1 MRSRLLIGIFLILL
15 SFSLQAHAQPSG
27 QVVVINFHYT
37 VDMGASSL
45 FRTAV
50 GYAIQSRARA
60 ILILMNSPGGYLS
73 DTLSIISYIREANQS
88 GIPVYTYVLP
98 DGLAASAASYIA
110 MATNRII
117 MGPGSEIGPSTPIV
131 IGGTQL
137 EENHTA
143 EAMLSLME
151 SEAQEWGR
159 NVTAARY
166 MVLYDVAYPAAQAYR
181 IGLVNGLAD
190 NLSSAMQ
197 ELGISSYPK
206 VYFSESYYD
215 QFLSVISNPTIDGL
229 LMLLG
234 MILIALDFLH
244 PTLMMSVLGAIVLL
258 MGLIGAE
265 LIGAS
270 ALGLVLLAVAAAL
283 LVLELKTGHG
293 ISLIASVAVGLAGIY
308 LLGEGIQASPQPSYV
323 QFYFVAAGMS
333 AVAAFLALYVRSIW
347 GYRRRPPA
355 TGRESLLGKEGVV
368 TRDLRP
374 CGEVRV
380 EGFTW
385 RACSDGETIRRGE
398 RVVVVSVE
406 GLLLRVRRA
415 ETKG

>member
-1 MRSRLLIGIFLILL
+1 
-15 SFSLQAHAQPSG
+15 
-27 QVVVINFHYT
+27 
-37 VDMGASSL
+37 
-45 FRTAV
+45 
-50 GYAIQSRARA
+50 
-60 ILILMNSPGGYLS
+60 
-73 DTLSIISYIREANQS
+73 
-88 GIPVYTYVLP
+88 
-98 DGLAASAASYIA
+98 
-110 MATNRII
+110 
-117 MGPGSEIGPSTPIV
+117 
-131 IGGTQL
+131 
-137 EENHTA
+137 
-143 EAMLSLME
+143 MLSLME

-159 NVTAARY
+159 NVTAAQY

-181 IGLVNGLAD
+181 IGLVSGLAD

-197 ELGISSYPK
+197 ELGISSYPQ
-206 VYFSESYYD
+206 VRFSESYYD
-215 QFLSVISNPTIDGL
+215 QFLSVLSNPTIDGL

-244 PTLMMSVLGAIVLL
+244 PTLIMSVLGGIVLL
-258 MGLIGAE
+258 MGLTGAE

-270 ALGLVLLAVAAAL
+270 VLGLVLLAVSAGL

-333 AVAAFLALYVRSIW
+333 AAAVLLAIYVRSIW

-355 TGRESLLGKEGVV
+355 TGKESLLGKVGVV
-368 TRDLRP
+368 TRDLKP

-385 RACSDGETIRRGE
+385 RACSDGENVRRGE
-398 RVVVVSVE
+398 KVVVVGVD
-406 GLLLRVRRA
+406 GLQLRVRRA
-415 ETKG
+415 DTKG